1 MEHSGNNAVVLR
13 FVEIGEIFFRFL
25 QVGGVRSLEILVI
38 RLVKG
43 VSAHGTERV
52 FHLAC
57 FLGLAKLEDHRTL
70 FAIAQVLVDPEFRGN
85 EIAVFEE
92 LFGMDVR
99 YFENKVEFVQKIRF
113 TEPDYAID
121 AFLEYGAC
129 SDQTCLPPQECA
141 IVKSGKSPVAAE
153 EADEKTS
160 EEQAATADTT
170 AQESAAD
177 SLKADTIVVVDDS
190 QDIYA
195 PVEWLGANMIS
206 YTVLGFLV
214 GQLEERFL
222 TLNMPA
228 KVGVLGFGFFL
239 CDMLYF
245 FLTGLE
251 KDVVTNLFFSKTLP
265 ECAYTMVVGAV
276 VFHLSIGKKRKHV

>member
-1 MEHSGNNAVVLR
+1 MSNNWKWVRMLLLFLLCFAMQTTVAQWLSIFGAGPDFVVIMIVSIAITYGPAAGVLW
-13 FVEIGEIFFRFL
+13 GFL
-25 QVGGVRSLEILVI
+25 AG
-38 RLVKG
+38 
-43 VSAHGTERV
+43 
-52 FHLAC
+52 
-57 FLGLAKLEDHRTL
+57 
-70 FAIAQVLVDPEFRGN
+70 
-85 EIAVFEE
+85 
-92 LFGMDVR
+92 
-99 YFENKVEFVQKIRF
+99 F
-113 TEPDYAID
+113 T
-121 AFLEYGAC
+121 
-129 SDQTCLPPQECA
+129 
-141 IVKSGKSPVAAE
+141 
-153 EADEKTS
+153 
-160 EEQAATADTT
+160 
-170 AQESAAD
+170 
-177 SLKADTIVVVDDS
+177 

-276 VFHLSIGKKRKHV
+276 VFHLSIGKQKKHV

>member
-1 MEHSGNNAVVLR
+1 MSSNWKWVRVLLL
-13 FVEIGEIFFRFL
+13 FVLCFAMQKTVAEWLSIFGAGPDFIVILIVSIAIKHGPAAGVLWGFL
-25 QVGGVRSLEILVI
+25 AG
-38 RLVKG
+38 
-43 VSAHGTERV
+43 
-52 FHLAC
+52 
-57 FLGLAKLEDHRTL
+57 
-70 FAIAQVLVDPEFRGN
+70 
-85 EIAVFEE
+85 
-92 LFGMDVR
+92 
-99 YFENKVEFVQKIRF
+99 F
-113 TEPDYAID
+113 T
-121 AFLEYGAC
+121 
-129 SDQTCLPPQECA
+129 
-141 IVKSGKSPVAAE
+141 
-153 EADEKTS
+153 
-160 EEQAATADTT
+160 
-170 AQESAAD
+170 
-177 SLKADTIVVVDDS
+177 

>member
-1 MEHSGNNAVVLR
+1 MSNNWKWVRMLLLFILCFAMQTTVAEWLSIFGAGPDFVVIMIVSIAITYGPASGVLW
-13 FVEIGEIFFRFL
+13 GFL
-25 QVGGVRSLEILVI
+25 AG
-38 RLVKG
+38 
-43 VSAHGTERV
+43 
-52 FHLAC
+52 
-57 FLGLAKLEDHRTL
+57 
-70 FAIAQVLVDPEFRGN
+70 
-85 EIAVFEE
+85 
-92 LFGMDVR
+92 
-99 YFENKVEFVQKIRF
+99 F
-113 TEPDYAID
+113 T
-121 AFLEYGAC
+121 
-129 SDQTCLPPQECA
+129 
-141 IVKSGKSPVAAE
+141 
-153 EADEKTS
+153 
-160 EEQAATADTT
+160 
-170 AQESAAD
+170 
-177 SLKADTIVVVDDS
+177 

-222 TLNMPA
+222 TLNLPA

-276 VFHLSIGKKRKHV
+276 VFHLSIGNKKKHV

>member
-1 MEHSGNNAVVLR
+1 MLLLFLLCFAMQTTVAQWLSIFGAGPDFVVIMIVSIAITYGPAAGVLW
-13 FVEIGEIFFRFL
+13 GFL
-25 QVGGVRSLEILVI
+25 AG
-38 RLVKG
+38 
-43 VSAHGTERV
+43 
-52 FHLAC
+52 
-57 FLGLAKLEDHRTL
+57 
-70 FAIAQVLVDPEFRGN
+70 
-85 EIAVFEE
+85 
-92 LFGMDVR
+92 
-99 YFENKVEFVQKIRF
+99 F
-113 TEPDYAID
+113 T
-121 AFLEYGAC
+121 
-129 SDQTCLPPQECA
+129 
-141 IVKSGKSPVAAE
+141 
-153 EADEKTS
+153 
-160 EEQAATADTT
+160 
-170 AQESAAD
+170 
-177 SLKADTIVVVDDS
+177 

>member
-1 MEHSGNNAVVLR
+1 MSNNWKWVRMLLLFLLCFAMQTTVAQWLSIFGAGPDFVVIMMVSIAITYGPAAGVLW
-13 FVEIGEIFFRFL
+13 GFL
-25 QVGGVRSLEILVI
+25 AG
-38 RLVKG
+38 
-43 VSAHGTERV
+43 
-52 FHLAC
+52 
-57 FLGLAKLEDHRTL
+57 
-70 FAIAQVLVDPEFRGN
+70 
-85 EIAVFEE
+85 
-92 LFGMDVR
+92 
-99 YFENKVEFVQKIRF
+99 F
-113 TEPDYAID
+113 T
-121 AFLEYGAC
+121 
-129 SDQTCLPPQECA
+129 
-141 IVKSGKSPVAAE
+141 
-153 EADEKTS
+153 
-160 EEQAATADTT
+160 
-170 AQESAAD
+170 
-177 SLKADTIVVVDDS
+177 

>member
-1 MEHSGNNAVVLR
+1 MQTTVAQWLSIFGAGPDFVVIMIVSIAITYGPAAGVLW
-13 FVEIGEIFFRFL
+13 GFL
-25 QVGGVRSLEILVI
+25 AG
-38 RLVKG
+38 
-43 VSAHGTERV
+43 
-52 FHLAC
+52 
-57 FLGLAKLEDHRTL
+57 
-70 FAIAQVLVDPEFRGN
+70 
-85 EIAVFEE
+85 
-92 LFGMDVR
+92 
-99 YFENKVEFVQKIRF
+99 F
-113 TEPDYAID
+113 T
-121 AFLEYGAC
+121 
-129 SDQTCLPPQECA
+129 
-141 IVKSGKSPVAAE
+141 
-153 EADEKTS
+153 
-160 EEQAATADTT
+160 
-170 AQESAAD
+170 
-177 SLKADTIVVVDDS
+177 

>member
-1 MEHSGNNAVVLR
+1 MSNNWKWVRMLLLFLLCFAMQTTVAQWLSIFGAGPDFVVIMIVSIAITYGPAAGVLW
-13 FVEIGEIFFRFL
+13 GFL
-25 QVGGVRSLEILVI
+25 AG
-38 RLVKG
+38 
-43 VSAHGTERV
+43 
-52 FHLAC
+52 
-57 FLGLAKLEDHRTL
+57 
-70 FAIAQVLVDPEFRGN
+70 
-85 EIAVFEE
+85 
-92 LFGMDVR
+92 
-99 YFENKVEFVQKIRF
+99 F
-113 TEPDYAID
+113 T
-121 AFLEYGAC
+121 
-129 SDQTCLPPQECA
+129 
-141 IVKSGKSPVAAE
+141 
-153 EADEKTS
+153 
-160 EEQAATADTT
+160 
-170 AQESAAD
+170 
-177 SLKADTIVVVDDS
+177 